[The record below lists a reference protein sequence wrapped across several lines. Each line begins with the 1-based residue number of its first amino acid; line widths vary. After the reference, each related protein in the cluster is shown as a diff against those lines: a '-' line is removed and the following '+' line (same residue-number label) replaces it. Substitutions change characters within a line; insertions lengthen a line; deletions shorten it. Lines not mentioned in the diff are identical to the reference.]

1 MPHLRTV
8 RRSAFLTA
16 LLLSWG
22 ASSQDPVVLHH
33 WSGALE
39 ATGIRVH
46 ALLSAP
52 CDNVRLV
59 VDDDPAFNSPS
70 FSIAMSADSAHGLM
84 ARLRRGG
91 LLPSTSYGYRFEVAG
106 TIDTNSA
113 HTGHFRTPGL
123 GAASFSFIAGAC
135 NTNSDHPVWQSMAWF
150 QPHLFIATGDLHYGD
165 PAGIDVQT
173 HRDAYIQGIY
183 QHPGIMD
190 LLHRVPIA
198 YVWDDHDF
206 CGDGSNGNAPGK
218 AAAAQAYREHVPH
231 YYLPHDTSV
240 YQSFTIGRVH
250 FILSDLRSSKT
261 AARMMDDPQREW
273 LREQLLFARDSGLV
287 TCWISPMTWNAQDY
301 PENWGCQP
309 QERAAMGDWL
319 LENHIENLF
328 ILSGDAH
335 MLAIDDGANADF
347 SAGHQSPYRYPIFQA
362 AAINRNGSYKG
373 GTFNQGGYFPNP
385 GTWVGQFGQVLVDDD
400 GEEMCITFNG
410 WRTDSM
416 SAAVSLLNTYTFC
429 RQPQPYHAVDE
440 PPRPEGLRLWYD
452 GWQGLVLEGLDPIEP
467 LDLRVIDVAG
477 RVLVQRADT
486 PSDDQDHVLL
496 GHLSSG
502 SYLAI
507 ARNGGK
513 AVSTRFFVHQ

>member
-1 MPHLRTV
+1 M
-8 RRSAFLTA
+8 
-16 LLLSWG
+16 LLSWEARAQG
-22 ASSQDPVVLHH
+22 PVVLHH

-39 ATGIRVH
+39 ATSIRVH

-52 CDNVRLV
+52 CDSVRLL
-59 VDDDPAFNSPS
+59 VDDDPAFNSPTC
-70 FSIAMSADSAHGLM
+70 SIFMSADSAHGLV

-106 TIDTNSA
+106 IIDTSSA
-113 HTGHFRTPGL
+113 HIGHFRTPGL
-123 GAASFSFIAGAC
+123 GASSFSVIAGSC
-135 NTNSDHPVWQSMAWF
+135 NSNSDHPVWQSMAWL
-150 QPHLFIATGDLHYGD
+150 QPHLFIAMGDLHYAD
-165 PAGIDVQT
+165 PTSIDVQA
-173 HRDAYIQGIY
+173 HRDAYVQSVY
-183 QHPGIMD
+183 QHAPAMD
-190 LLHRVPIA
+190 FLHRVPIA
-198 YVWDDHDF
+198 YIWDDHDF

-240 YQSFTIGRVH
+240 FQSFTIGRVH
-250 FILSDLRSSKT
+250 FILSDLRSAKT
-261 AARMMDDPQREW
+261 AERMMDEHQRAW

-287 TCWISPMTWNAQDY
+287 ACWVSPMTWNAEAY

-335 MLAIDDGANADF
+335 MLAIDDGVNADF
-347 SAGHQSPYRYPIFQA
+347 STGHQSPYRYPIFQA
-362 AAINRNGSYKG
+362 AAINRSGSYKG

-385 GTWVGQFGQVLVDDD
+385 EAWIGQFGQVLVQDD
-400 GEEMCITFNG
+400 GEEVCITFNG

-416 SAAVSLLNTYTFC
+416 SAAISLLNTYTFC
-429 RQPQPYHAVDE
+429 RQPQPYHTVDE
-440 PPRPEGLRLWYD
+440 PPRPEELRLWYD
-452 GWQGLVLEGLDPIEP
+452 GSQDLVIEGLDPAEP

-477 RVLVQRADT
+477 RVLIQRGDT
-486 PSDDQDHVLL
+486 PGDDQEHVLL

-507 ARNGGK
+507 ARNGDNE
-513 AVSTRFFVHQ
+513 VSTRFFVQK